1 MTEQELAKRLEKLE
15 RQVKALEAE
24 AEARRRRPQPV
35 VPVIRP
41 QVMYIGG

>member
-24 AEARRRRPQPV
+24 AEARRRRPLA
-35 VPVIRP
+35 PVIRP
-41 QVMYIGG
+41 QVLWMHG